1 MSTYGCISIASSGT
15 GWGSAGGSLILPRRV
30 VYRRRRREVVGTSAM
45 LRHRHIR
52 GTRVVVVRVG
62 GVIVVVHVRVVGV
75 AERGGTSVVLAHL
88 SHVWAILV
96 RTSTLSRGREVH
108 EADLATRLLT
118 NGLGAELHGALATK
132 DCAA

>member
-1 MSTYGCISIASSGT
+1 
-15 GWGSAGGSLILPRRV
+15 LPRRV
-30 VYRRRRREVVGTSAM
+30 IHGRRRREVVGTSAM

-52 GTRVVVVRVG
+52 GTRVVVVRVR

-75 AERGGTSVVLAHL
+75 AERRGTSVVLAHL
-88 SHVWAILV
+88 SHVWTILV
-96 RTSTLSRGREVH
+96 RTSALSRGREVH
-108 EADLATRLLT
+108 EADLATRLLA